1 MRIGVISK
9 NEYDSF
15 FKSVNTVAKDF
26 VKDISSLTQKV
37 INKEEFLK
45 KYGHL
50 RQGTYDVNSRIY
62 SDNFDNYI
70 DVSKPLI
77 YNEDDMFEFNQ
88 LKMKSRIRLINI
100 N

>member
-1 MRIGVISK
+1 MNMIV
-9 NEYDSF
+9 

-50 RQGTYDVNSRIY
+50 RQGTYDVNSKFI
-62 SDNFDNYI
+62 
-70 DVSKPLI
+70 LI
-77 YNEDDMFEFNQ
+77 
-88 LKMKSRIRLINI
+88 ILII
-100 N
+100 I